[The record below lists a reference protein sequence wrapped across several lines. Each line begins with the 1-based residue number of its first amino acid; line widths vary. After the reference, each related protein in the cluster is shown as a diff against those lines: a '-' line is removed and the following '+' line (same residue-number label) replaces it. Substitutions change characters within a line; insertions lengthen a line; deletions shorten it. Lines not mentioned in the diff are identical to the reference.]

1 LADHTDFIK
10 ASSAQ
15 GGFAREESIMTT
27 TALTTPLTTT
37 TTNTILKMFSLALVA
52 TVLIACNQVQ
62 AQTPAT
68 ATTTLNDT
76 LNDTEVAGLVWML
89 EEEKLAHDVY
99 ASLYDTWGVRTFA
112 NISDSEAQHM
122 AAVQSVLERYG
133 VTVPSLGGVGVFN
146 DSTLQTLYDDL
157 IAKGNISLEEALR
170 VGAFI
175 EEIDIADLDTRSAQ
189 TSNSDILTVYDNLNR
204 GSRNHLRSF
213 VAQLERANSLYE
225 PQALTAAYYQSIISG
240 DHERGTRN

>member
-1 LADHTDFIK
+1 
-10 ASSAQ
+10 
-15 GGFAREESIMTT
+15 MTT
-27 TALTTPLTTT
+27 TTLTTTLAAT
-37 TTNTILKMFSLALVA
+37 TTNTIFKMFSLALVA
-52 TVLIACNQVQ
+52 TMLVACNQVQ
-62 AQTPAT
+62 AQTPANA
-68 ATTTLNDT
+68 ATTLSDN
-76 LNDTEVAGLVWML
+76 EIAGLIWML

-133 VTVPSLGGVGVFN
+133 VTVPSLGGIGVFN

-157 IAKGNISLEEALR
+157 IARGNTSLEEALR

-175 EEIDIADLDTRSAQ
+175 EEIDIADLDARSAQ

-213 VAQLERANSLYE
+213 VAQLERSNSLYE
-225 PQALTAAYYQSIISG
+225 PQALTAAYYQSIIGG
-240 DHERGTRN
+240 DHERGTHN